1 MRKNAVFAT
10 TKVWLI
16 FSQYQYSI
24 RFFGVNT
31 H

>member
-10 TKVWLI
+10 TKICLI
-16 FSQYQYSI
+16 FSQYQQPI
-24 RFFGVNT
+24 RFFGENT